1 MENNRITGFDFA
13 RAFAILGMMLVNY
26 KIVFNQSIVKY
37 NILNQFLSLFE
48 GRAAAVFVILA
59 GVGIGLMTKKSYE
72 SKNTNER
79 KKMKI
84 TLLKRALFLFV
95 LGIILYRVFGW
106 TADILHFYGVYI
118 AFLVLFI
125 YCKTKTII
133 SFGFLTIVIGTIMQ
147 LTSDYSKG
155 WDQAFNSYEGLFT
168 LSGFIRNTF
177 LNGYHPFFP
186 WFAFILFGLALS
198 RLDFN
203 DEIKIKKLTLGALAI
218 AIIIEMISIGL
229 QNNFG
234 NSEFAIYLFDTKP
247 MNPTALYIVAA
258 TAWAIS
264 FIGMC
269 VILSHRKSQYK
280 TFKVVVNGGQMAL
293 THYLLHVL
301 VLIVMIFIDQ
311 LAYHDEVFVIAISF
325 IVFLFMLLSS
335 HIWLSK
341 FERGPIEFLM
351 RKVTK

>member
-13 RAFAILGMMLVNY
+13 RACAILGMMLVNY

-37 NILNQFLSLFE
+37 NILNQFISLFE

-59 GVGIGLMTKKSYE
+59 GVGIGLMTKKSYVSQDRIE
-72 SKNTNER
+72 Q

-84 TLLKRALFLFV
+84 TLLKRAIFLFV
-95 LGIILYRVFGW
+95 LGTILYCLFGW

-118 AFLVLFI
+118 AVLVLFI
-125 YCKTKTII
+125 YLKTKTIVT
-133 SFGFLTIVIGTIMQ
+133 FGFLTIVIGTIMQ
-147 LTSDYSKG
+147 LTFDYSQG
-155 WDQAFNSYEGLFT
+155 WDLAFNSYDGLFT

-177 LNGYHPFFP
+177 FNGYHPFFP

-198 RLDFN
+198 RLDFK
-203 DEIKIKKLTLGALAI
+203 DEKKVKGLTVGALGMAI
-218 AIIIEMISIGL
+218 FIEMISIGL
-229 QNNFG
+229 QNIFG
-234 NSEFAIYLFDTKP
+234 HTEIAIYLFDTKP
-247 MNPTALYIVAA
+247 MNPTALYIISS

-269 VILSHRKSQYK
+269 VLLSHRKSKGK
-280 TFKVVVNGGQMAL
+280 TFEVVVNGGQMAL
-293 THYLLHVL
+293 THYLIHVL
-301 VLIVMIFIDQ
+301 VLIVMIFVDQ
-311 LAYHDEVFVIAISF
+311 LAYHDEVFVITISF

-341 FERGPIEFLM
+341 FKRGPIEYLM